1 MIIKLDL
8 TIRQLS
14 YLIAAMS
21 WRLRTDDITEIIR
34 DHEKGWGFKSGLAHE
49 FAERC
54 DLLAMLETTFNS
66 ATEEQEEDDDEDK

>member
-8 TIRQLS
+8 TKRQLS

-21 WRLRTDDITEIIR
+21 WRLRTDDITESIN
-34 DHEKGWGFKSGLAHE
+34 DPEKSWGFKRVLAHE

-54 DLLAMLETTFNS
+54 DLLAMLDKTFNA
-66 ATEEQEEDDDEDK
+66 ATEEQENDDE

>member
-8 TIRQLS
+8 TKRQLS

-21 WRLRTDDITEIIR
+21 WRLRTDDMMESIN
-34 DHEKGWGFKSGLAHE
+34 DPEKSWGFKRVLAHE

-54 DLLAMLETTFNS
+54 DLLAMLDKTFNS
-66 ATEEQEEDDDEDK
+66 ATEEQENDE

>member
-8 TIRQLS
+8 TKRQLS

-21 WRLRTDDITEIIR
+21 WRLRTDDMMESIN
-34 DHEKGWGFKSGLAHE
+34 DPEKSWGFKRVLAHE

-54 DLLAMLETTFNS
+54 DLLAMLDKTFNS
-66 ATEEQEEDDDEDK
+66 ATEEQDDE

>member
-8 TIRQLS
+8 TKRQLS

-21 WRLRTDDITEIIR
+21 WRLRTDDMMESIN
-34 DHEKGWGFKSGLAHE
+34 DPEKSWGFKRVLAHE

-54 DLLAMLETTFNS
+54 DLLAMLDKTFNS
-66 ATEEQEEDDDEDK
+66 ATEEKDDD